1 LTEKQVRFG
10 AVLIVALFGL
20 LSGIYSVVVPPFEAS
35 DELWHYPMVK
45 YIADHWR
52 LPVQEPGVETAWR
65 QEGSQPPLYY
75 ALGAAATFWIDTS
88 NMATVRHVNPH
99 ADGGVVTPDG
109 NVNLVVPR
117 PARERF
123 PWRGTVLAVHLIRF
137 LSVGMGM
144 AAVYLTYRIGR
155 EVFPDRPVLALGSA
169 AIHAFTP
176 MFAFIS
182 GSVNNDNLAVT
193 LCSLTLLMLIRIVC
207 GKATV
212 ALCGSRIAYCLSS
225 IVRCWLIILYQGS
238 SNADHWRIGCLL
250 QVMRR
255 LAWIAGRLT
264 RVARRGARALDY
276 VALGIV
282 LGLTAL
288 TKLGWPALA
297 LLTALVVAIRAAR
310 RRSWRHFVMG
320 GVATLLPLML
330 IAGWWYLRN
339 WTLYG
344 DPLGLNVFKLI
355 LGTRAVPADLAQ
367 LWRERHSFV
376 AGYWGNFG
384 GLNVPMPA
392 WIYTIL
398 NLVTLLAAFGLVR
411 TAVVRFIAL
420 IRHRHPGTP
429 ANQYTGPPVYRYTSI
444 PVYRSTNL
452 PALLCI
458 LWGAGVVLPWALSW
472 ARDTW
477 SSQGRLIFS
486 AISTWSLL
494 LAWGVASWWPRRWQ
508 KWALG
513 GLAAFLLAL
522 TAAAPWVW
530 IRPAYALPE
539 PLTEAQVEAIPHQL
553 RVDFGLPGAEI
564 PVMRLL
570 GYGLEQDVVQP
581 GGEAAVTLYWE
592 TVASADKDYTV
603 FVHLVDDLNMVVAQ
617 RDTYPGLGTLST
629 QWLTPG
635 FRWRDRYVLR
645 VPETA
650 YAPNAARTEAR
661 IEVGLYDRVTGMRL
675 ETGTAPALET
685 GVDENILGDHVAF
698 GRIAIK
704 PRPGEYPNPTFVNL
718 GDRMALVGYDL
729 DRRAARP
736 GETVTLT
743 LYWRGLRTMET
754 SYTVSVQLIDHAQ
767 RKAAQHDGP
776 PLGGEAP
783 TSTWEPGQT
792 LVDPYHLKIAP
803 DASPGVYRVQVV
815 VYTFDEDGEIAPLPT
830 VPEGGEMQARQVTLT
845 TVRVSE

>member
-1 LTEKQVRFG
+1 MTENRVRVT
-10 AVLIVALFGL
+10 AILIVALFGI

-45 YIADHWR
+45 YIADNGR

-75 ALGAAATFWIDTS
+75 ALGAALTCWIDTS
-88 NMATVRHVNPH
+88 DMATVRHVNPH
-99 ADGGVVTPDG
+99 ADGGVATPDG
-109 NVNLVVPR
+109 NVNLVVHR
-117 PARERF
+117 PMSERF
-123 PWRGTVLAVHLIRF
+123 PWHGTVLAVHLIRF

-155 EVFPDRPVLALGSA
+155 EVFPDRPTLALGAA

-176 MFAFIS
+176 MYAFIS
-182 GSVNNDNLAVT
+182 SSVNNDNLAVP
-193 LCSLTLLMLIRIVC
+193 LCSLTLLMLIRLVKEETLVAER
-207 GKATV
+207 GKAV
-212 ALCGSRIAYCLSS
+212 
-225 IVRCWLIILYQGS
+225 
-238 SNADHWRIGCLL
+238 
-250 QVMRR
+250 
-255 LAWIAGRLT
+255 
-264 RVARRGARALDY
+264 LDY
-276 VALGIV
+276 AALGIV

-297 LLTALVVAIRAAR
+297 LLTALVVTIRAAR
-310 RRSWRHFVMG
+310 RRSYRHFVLG
-320 GVATLLPLML
+320 GVATLLPLAL

-392 WIYTIL
+392 WIYTVL
-398 NLVTLLAAFGLVR
+398 NLVTLLAALGLAY
-411 TAVVRFIAL
+411 TAVVHLISL
-420 IRHRHPGTP
+420 IRRPSLNHP
-429 ANQYTGPPVYRYTSI
+429 
-444 PVYRSTNL
+444 STQLPNL
-452 PALLCI
+452 PILLCI

-477 SSQGRLIFS
+477 SSQGRLVFS

-494 LAWGVASWWPRRWQ
+494 LAWGVASWWPRSWR

-530 IRPAYALPE
+530 IQPTYARPE
-539 PLTEAQVEAIPHQL
+539 PLTEAEVEAIPHPL
-553 RVDFGLPGAEI
+553 RVDFSLPEAET
-564 PVMRLL
+564 PVIRLL
-570 GYGLEQDVVQP
+570 GYRFEQEVVQP
-581 GGEAAVTLYWE
+581 GGTVAVTLYWE
-592 TVASADKDYTV
+592 AVAPVDKDYTV
-603 FVHLVDDLNMVVAQ
+603 FVHLVDNLNMVVAQ

-629 QWLTPG
+629 RWLTPG

-650 YAPNAARTEAR
+650 YAPNEAQ
-661 IEVGLYDRVTGMRL
+661 IEVGLYNRVTGMRL
-675 ETGTAPALET
+675 ETRSTSVVRAGGNEE
-685 GVDENILGDHVAF
+685 VLGDHVAF
-698 GRIAIK
+698 GQVTIQ
-704 PRPGEYPNPTFVNL
+704 PRPGDYPNPTFINL

-729 DRRAARP
+729 DRRAVRA
-736 GETVTLT
+736 GESLTLT
-743 LYWRGLRTMET
+743 LYWRGLRAMET
-754 SYTVSVQLIDHAQ
+754 SYTVSAQLIDHAQ

-792 LVDPYHLKIAP
+792 VVDPYHLKIAP
-803 DASPGVYRVQVV
+803 DASPGVYQVQVV
-815 VYTFDEDGEIAPLPT
+815 VYTFDEDGHIAPLPT

-845 TVRVSE
+845 TMRVGE

>member
-1 LTEKQVRFG
+1 MAEGGFAKYQEEQKEELLTENRVR
-10 AVLIVALFGL
+10 VVMLLIVALFGI
-20 LSGIYSVVVPPFEAS
+20 LSGIYSAVVPPFEAS

-45 YIADHWR
+45 YVADHGR

-75 ALGAAATFWIDTS
+75 ALGAALTCWIDTS
-88 NMATVRHVNPH
+88 DMATVRHVNPH
-99 ADGGVVTPDG
+99 ADGGVATPDG
-109 NVNLVVPR
+109 NVNLVVHR
-117 PARERF
+117 PARERL

-137 LSVGMGM
+137 LSVGMSM

-155 EVFPDRPVLALGSA
+155 EVFPDRPTLALGAA

-182 GSVNNDNLAVT
+182 GSVNNDNLAVP
-193 LCSLTLLMLIRIVC
+193 LCSLTLLMLVRLVKEETLVAER
-207 GKATV
+207 GKAV
-212 ALCGSRIAYCLSS
+212 
-225 IVRCWLIILYQGS
+225 
-238 SNADHWRIGCLL
+238 
-250 QVMRR
+250 
-255 LAWIAGRLT
+255 
-264 RVARRGARALDY
+264 LDY
-276 VALGIV
+276 AALGGV

-297 LLTALVVAIRAAR
+297 LLTALVVTIRAAR
-310 RRSWRHFVMG
+310 RRSWRHFILG
-320 GVATLLPLML
+320 GVATLLPLAL

-384 GLNVPMPA
+384 GLNAPMPA
-392 WIYTIL
+392 WIYTVL
-398 NLVTLLAAFGLVR
+398 NLVTLLAALGLVR
-411 TAVVRFIAL
+411 TAVVRLIAL
-420 IRHRHPGTP
+420 IRRPSPNHPITQP
-429 ANQYTGPPVYRYTSI
+429 S
-444 PVYRSTNL
+444 NL
-452 PALLCI
+452 PILLCI
-458 LWGAGVVLPWALSW
+458 LWAAGVFLPWALSW

-477 SSQGRLIFS
+477 SSQGRLVFS

-494 LAWGVASWWPRRWQ
+494 LAWGAASWWPRRWQ

-522 TAAAPWVW
+522 TAVAPWLW
-530 IRPAYALPE
+530 IRPAYARPE
-539 PLTEAQVEAIPHQL
+539 RLTEAQVEAIPHQL
-553 RVDFGLPGAEI
+553 TVDFGLPDAET

-570 GYGLEQDVVQP
+570 GYGLEQDAVQP

-592 TVASADKDYTV
+592 AVAPADKDYTV
-603 FVHLVDDLNMVVAQ
+603 FVHLVDNLNMVVAQ

-629 QWLTPG
+629 RWLTPG

-650 YAPNAARTEAR
+650 YAPSAARNAAR
-661 IEVGLYDRVTGMRL
+661 ISVGLYDRVTGARL
-675 ETGTAPALET
+675 SATEPGGAPL
-685 GVDENILGDHVAF
+685 GSHVDF
-698 GRIAIK
+698 GRIAMR
-704 PRPGEYPNPTFVNL
+704 PRPGPHPNSTFINL

-736 GETVTLT
+736 GERLTLT
-743 LYWRGLRTMET
+743 LYWRGLRAMET
-754 SYTVSVQLIDHAQ
+754 SYTVSAQLIDHAQ

-792 LVDPYHLKIAP
+792 VVDPYHLKIAP
-803 DASPGVYRVQVV
+803 DASPGVYQVQVV
-815 VYTFDEDGEIAPLPT
+815 VYTFDEDGDIAPLPT
-830 VPEGGEMQARQVTLT
+830 APEGGEMQARQVTLT
-845 TVRVSE
+845 TVRVGE